1 MGLDTVSGLLRIVVN
16 GKVVVDE
23 EKQYFKDTSAW
34 KPKSVAGHL
43 LGKGVKHCIISLR
56 VLYFNTFLFSVQRIY
71 WVLVPVQK
79 HLLQP
84 EHLQLGDVSGGHGH
98 QDCWGP
104 GL

>member
-43 LGKGVKHCIISLR
+43 LGKALYNLIKII
-56 VLYFNTFLFSVQRIY
+56 LFHHFSSQCSKD
-71 WVLVPVQK
+71 L
-79 HLLQP
+79 
-84 EHLQLGDVSGGHGH
+84 SGSGTSSET
-98 QDCWGP
+98 P
-104 GL
+104 SPT

>member
-34 KPKSVAGHL
+34 KPTSVAGHL
-43 LGKGVKHCIISLR
+43 LGKHCTFLSRSFCFI
-56 VLYFNTFLFSVQRIY
+56 TFLFSVQRIY

-84 EHLQLGDVSGGHGH
+84 EHLQLYDVSGGHGY

>member
-43 LGKGVKHCIISLR
+43 LGKHCTISSR
-56 VLYFNTFLFSVQRIY
+56 SFCFISFLLSVQRIY

-84 EHLQLGDVSGGHGH
+84 EHLQLSDVNGGHGH
-98 QDCWGP
+98 QDSWGQ

>member
-34 KPKSVAGHL
+34 KPKSIAGHL
-43 LGKGVKHCIISLR
+43 LGKYCTFSSRSFCFL
-56 VLYFNTFLFSVQRIY
+56 TFLLSVQRIY
-71 WVLVPVQK
+71 WVLVPVQE

-84 EHLQLGDVSGGHGH
+84 EHLQLSDVSGGHGD
-98 QDCWGP
+98 QNSWRG